1 MIANSPDWL
10 VTLVPM
16 PADSEQEQ
24 EESSLVERCQDGDR
38 EALSEL
44 RERNNASL
52 RNILIARGANS
63 SEAEEILAEV
73 WAKCVPGGE
82 QHPSLLEKFNG
93 NCKVQNWL
101 ARVATNR
108 WLDAK
113 RQEKFRGEP
122 PVTADAGSRTEFFY
136 RVPATP
142 KEDVDSTLVALLR
155 DSLKAAFASC
165 QPEAL
170 VLLRLVYLHDV
181 TQREVMRMVGWSE
194 SKVSRTISQALD
206 HIHTETLKQLKQRE
220 PMLTLTWQD
229 FQDLCESDPGGFL
242 S

>member
-52 RNILIARGANS
+52 RNILIARGANGS
-63 SEAEEILAEV
+63 DAEEILAEV

-113 RQEKFRGEP
+113 RQEKSDDTGKVEKQDQGVESHRNLKFELPGRS
-122 PVTADAGSRTEFFY
+122 AKHYAG
-136 RVPATP
+136 
-142 KEDVDSTLVALLR
+142 DS
-155 DSLKAAFASC
+155 
-165 QPEAL
+165 
-170 VLLRLVYLHDV
+170 
-181 TQREVMRMVGWSE
+181 
-194 SKVSRTISQALD
+194 
-206 HIHTETLKQLKQRE
+206 
-220 PMLTLTWQD
+220 
-229 FQDLCESDPGGFL
+229 
-242 S
+242 

>member
-1 MIANSPDWL
+1 
-10 VTLVPM
+10 M
-16 PADSEQEQ
+16 PEDSEQEH
-24 EESSLVERCQDGDR
+24 EERSLVERCQDGDR

-52 RNILIARGANS
+52 RNILIARGAS
-63 SEAEEILAEV
+63 GSEAEEILAEV

-93 NCKVQNWL
+93 NSRVQNWL

-108 WLDAK
+108 WLDGK
-113 RQEKFRGEP
+113 RQDKFRGEP

-155 DSLKAAFASC
+155 DSLKAAFTAC

-170 VLLRLVYLHDV
+170 ILLRLVYLHDV

-194 SKVSRTISQALD
+194 SKVSRTLSQALGQLR
-206 HIHTETLKQLKQRE
+206 TETLKQLKQRE

-229 FQDLCESDPGGFL
+229 FQDLCESDAGGFL